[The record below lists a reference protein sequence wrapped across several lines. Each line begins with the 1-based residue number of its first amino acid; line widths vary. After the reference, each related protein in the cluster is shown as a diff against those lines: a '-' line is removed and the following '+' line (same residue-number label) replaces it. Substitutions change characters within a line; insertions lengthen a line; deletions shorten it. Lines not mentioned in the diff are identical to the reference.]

1 MVFGARFEY
10 GKYNDEKGFKTILLS
25 LVLVNKNESEFI
37 PWSRAWL
44 SYVSNMSCEYDMAGL
59 SYVLVFNTQN
69 VQIV

>member
-1 MVFGARFEY
+1 MKNLYKKIQTFWSF
-10 GKYNDEKGFKTILLS
+10 FFILFCS
-25 LVLVNKNESEFI
+25 GIKINKNESEFI

-44 SYVSNMSCEYDMAGL
+44 SNVSNMSCEYDMAGL